1 MKNIKITTIII
12 LITSCFALSCSNDP
26 IEDLDDIY
34 IHIAD
39 SHFETNLIEQGIDSD
54 GIVNQ
59 QMLKSDAEKVTKLN
73 LNLSANFGQIADLSG
88 IEAFT
93 NITSLSAAGQ
103 KLEQIDISYNTKL
116 DTLYLNGNQLT
127 TIDISNNPNLIL
139 LDIQSNELH
148 TIRGLSISNKLKNVN
163 LSFNNFEEI
172 SINNESIEVLLI
184 SHNLLK
190 SIDTDAAVN
199 LKNIFIILN
208 ELETVDFSSNILL
221 ETLVISGNKLQNLNL
236 ENNTNLTHLYSSSN
250 LLTNLDV
257 SNNSEL
263 IDMRVDRNPELSCIK
278 IKNAQV
284 IPTISLSDYQ
294 ELNELCN

>member
-73 LNLSANFGQIADLSG
+73 LNLSANFGQISNLIG
-88 IEAFT
+88 IEGFT
-93 NITSLSAAGQ
+93 NITSLSADGQ
-103 KLEQIDISYNTKL
+103 KIKNIDLSYNTKL
-116 DTLYLNGNQLT
+116 DTIYLNGNLLT
-127 TIDISNNPNLIL
+127 TIDISNNLDLVL
-139 LDIQSNELH
+139 LEVQANELR
-148 TIRGLSISNKLKNVN
+148 TINGFSSSEKLKYVN

-172 SINNESIEVLLI
+172 SIDNESIEVLYI

-190 SIDTDAAVN
+190 TIDTNEAVQ
-199 LKNIFIILN
+199 LKNILIIQNL
-208 ELETVDFSSNILL
+208 LTTVDFSANTLL

-236 ENNTNLTHLYSSSN
+236 DYNTSLTHLFSSSN

-257 SNNSEL
+257 SNNHAL
-263 IDMRVDRNPELSCIK
+263 IDMRVDRNPDLSCIK
-278 IKNAQV
+278 IESGQN

-294 ELNELCN
+294 ELNEVCN

>member
-73 LNLSANFGQIADLSG
+73 LNLSANFGQISNLTG
-88 IEAFT
+88 IEGFT
-93 NITSLSAAGQ
+93 NITSLSADGQ
-103 KLEQIDISYNTKL
+103 KIKNIDLSYNTKL
-116 DTLYLNGNQLT
+116 DTIYLNGNLLT
-127 TIDISNNPNLIL
+127 TIDISNNLDLVL
-139 LDIQSNELH
+139 LEVQANELR
-148 TIRGLSISNKLKNVN
+148 TINGFSSSEKLKYVN

-172 SINNESIEVLLI
+172 SIDNESIEVLYI

-190 SIDTDAAVN
+190 TIDTNEAVQ
-199 LKNIFIILN
+199 LKNILIIQNL
-208 ELETVDFSSNILL
+208 LTTVDFSANTLL

-236 ENNTNLTHLYSSSN
+236 DYNTSLTHLFSSSN

-257 SNNSEL
+257 SNNHAL
-263 IDMRVDRNPELSCIK
+263 IDMRVDRNPDLSCIK
-278 IKNAQV
+278 IESGQN

-294 ELNELCN
+294 ELNEVCN